1 MRKLRLWLLNSF
13 EQSLAA
19 EVGDLEESLV
29 STRRLLV
36 VKHRQLRQLRA
47 RIAQLTPAGQLVQE
61 MLDGREQRGFP
72 LASRQ
77 RNVYR
82 WR

>member
-1 MRKLRLWLLNSF
+1 MKKLRLWLLKSF
-13 EQSLAA
+13 EESLAA

-36 VKHRQLRQLRA
+36 VKHRQLRQLRV
-47 RIAQLTPAGQLVQE
+47 RIAQLTPADQLVQE
-61 MLDGREQRGFP
+61 MLDRREQRAFP